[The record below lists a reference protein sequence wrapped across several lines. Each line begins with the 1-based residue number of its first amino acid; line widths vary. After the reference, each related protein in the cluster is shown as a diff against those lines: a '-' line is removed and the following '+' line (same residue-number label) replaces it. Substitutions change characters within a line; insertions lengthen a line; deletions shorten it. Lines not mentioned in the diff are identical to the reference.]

1 MNDEMT
7 GWTPTRRGGVR
18 RTRAAQT
25 MGTPEEASVKAE
37 AIARVGAEAGRDTG
51 YYLEGHHSDKVE
63 VGGSNPSPR
72 TREFIVK
79 LNERLGLPT
88 CPYVVRWRIETPWFS
103 VRLHHWLAPDD
114 DRAKH
119 DHPWNFVTFVLK
131 GGYTDASP
139 DGDEHLRAPAVR
151 YRSAQHRHT
160 VFPDAGG
167 AWTTIFTGPKVRPW
181 GFWVNGKFKKAN
193 KYFLT
198 FGHHPCD

>member
-1 MNDEMT
+1 MNDNET
-7 GWTPTRRGGVR
+7 QWTPTRRGGVR
-18 RTRAAQT
+18 RTRVAQQL
-25 MGTPEEASVKAE
+25 GTAEVVPAKAE
-37 AIARVGAEAGRDTG
+37 GVATPGVGAGMDTPST
-51 YYLEGHHSDKVE
+51 LEERHPNTVE
-63 VGGSNPSPR
+63 VGGSSPSPR
-72 TREFIVK
+72 TQFIFK
-79 LNERLGLPT
+79 MNERLGLPT
-88 CPYVVRWRIETPWFS
+88 CPYLVRWRIETPWFS

-131 GGYTDASP
+131 GGYTDVSP
-139 DGDEHLRAPAVR
+139 AGSQHLKAPAVQ
-151 YRSAQHRHT
+151 YRSAEHQHT

-167 AWTTIFTGPKVRPW
+167 CWTIIVTSKKLRPW